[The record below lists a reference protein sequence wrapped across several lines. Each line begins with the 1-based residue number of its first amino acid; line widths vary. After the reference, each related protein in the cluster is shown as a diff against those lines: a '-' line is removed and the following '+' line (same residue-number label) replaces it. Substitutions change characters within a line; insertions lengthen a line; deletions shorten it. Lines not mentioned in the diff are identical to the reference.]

1 MQLGIIG
8 LGRMG
13 GNIARRLMLNG
24 HTTVVFDRNEAF
36 VKTLSEE
43 GATGVADLAAL
54 VAGLQKP
61 LAGKVTVDVPRRGG
75 LSFLPQQQ
83 HLDRQFPISL
93 QELVAAGFWGTQQ
106 RSPQQRSQRL
116 EAVLEDWC
124 LSGLQH
130 RPLMALSGGE
140 LQRALLARM
149 SLAEAPVLL
158 LDEPHAALDEDGQAL
173 CWKHIHAWHDE
184 GRTLIVVC
192 HDLASVRQHT
202 QQVVQIKS
210 TGCVFGNS
218 KELIRP
224 QAQMQVA

>member
-1 MQLGIIG
+1 MITCTALRWGAPGQPLTPALDLTLEKGSLTGIIG
-8 LGRMG
+8 
-13 GNIARRLMLNG
+13 ANG
-24 HTTVVFDRNEAF
+24 
-36 VKTLSEE
+36 
-43 GATGVADLAAL
+43 TGKSSLLKVI
-54 VAGLQKP
+54 AGLQKP
-61 LAGKVTVDVPRRGG
+61 LAGKVTVAVPRRGG

-93 QELVAAGFWGTQQ
+93 QELVAAGFWGTQL
-106 RSPQQRSQRL
+106 SPQQRSQRL

-124 LSGLQH
+124 LSGLEH

-158 LDEPHAALDEDGQAL
+158 LDEPHAALDEEGQAL
-173 CWKHIHAWHDE
+173 CWKHIHAWHDQ

-192 HDLASVRQHT
+192 HDLASVRHHT
-202 QQVVQIKS
+202 QHVVQIKN
-210 TGCVFGNS
+210 TGCLFGPS

-224 QAQMQVA
+224 QPQMQVA